1 MSTGWI
7 IAIIVI
13 VLAIILSNIML
24 LKQTANMKMP
34 SLKELEPSEGSKG
47 EIAKNGETEK
57 TEEEPRKEDL
67 N

>member
-7 IAIIVI
+7 IVIIVV

-34 SLKELEPSEGSKG
+34 SLKELEPSNETDQDGKEQSESLSTESKKS
-47 EIAKNGETEK
+47 EEK
-57 TEEEPRKEDL
+57 PD
-67 N
+67 